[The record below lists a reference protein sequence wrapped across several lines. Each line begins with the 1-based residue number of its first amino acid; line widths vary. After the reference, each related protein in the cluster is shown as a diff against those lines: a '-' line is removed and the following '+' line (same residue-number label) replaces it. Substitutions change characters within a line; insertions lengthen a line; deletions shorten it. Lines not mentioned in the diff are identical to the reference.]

1 MNTTSPVPSPIAL
14 CYRLLAALAW
24 LVLATT
30 LVHAAEGDY
39 RLGAGDLVRV
49 SVFDHP
55 ELEGDIRV
63 SQSGNITFP
72 LVGQVAVADLST
84 GEVEQMLAER
94 LASGGFVRRAQVSVL
109 VVEYESRKVAV
120 MGQVSKPGQYSLT
133 ASNRVLDVLAL
144 AGGLAAEDAA
154 EQATLL
160 RRDGS
165 KAVVD
170 LRALFDGDIS
180 QNIEVG
186 GGDIFNVPRA
196 PQFYIYGEVNKPGVY
211 RLERNMTVSRAIST
225 GGGLTVRGTERRTI
239 VKRRDADGK
248 EKEYSAKGTDAL
260 QSDDVVLVRESWF

>member
-1 MNTTSPVPSPIAL
+1 MKATISSRPVSAFFGL
-14 CYRLLAALAW
+14 FAALAW
-24 LVLATT
+24 LFLAT
-30 LVHAAEGDY
+30 VPGQAAETDY
-39 RLGAGDLVRV
+39 RLGAGDLIRV
-49 SVFDHP
+49 SVFDHA
-55 ELEGDIRV
+55 ELAGDLRV

-84 GEVEQMLAER
+84 GEVEQLLSER
-94 LASGGFVRRAQVSVL
+94 LTSGGFIRRAQVSVL

-144 AGGLAAEDAA
+144 AGGLATEDAA
-154 EQATLL
+154 DQATLL

-165 KAVVD
+165 KAVID
-170 LRALFDGDIS
+170 LRALFEGDIS
-180 QNIEVG
+180 QNVTVG

-211 RLERNMTVSRAIST
+211 RLERDMTVSRAIST

-239 VKRRDADGK
+239 VKRRDAAGK
-248 EKEYSAKGTDAL
+248 EKEYSAKGTEVL